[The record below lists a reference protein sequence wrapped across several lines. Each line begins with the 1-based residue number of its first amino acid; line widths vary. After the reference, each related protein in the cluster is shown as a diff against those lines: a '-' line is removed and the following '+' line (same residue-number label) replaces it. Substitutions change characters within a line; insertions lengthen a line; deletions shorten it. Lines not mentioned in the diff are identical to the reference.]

1 MDPRIVEKTARFPEG
16 PGVYV
21 FLGAD
26 GRTLYAG
33 KASNLRAR
41 VRSYLRPG
49 GDGRLLLRFLEH
61 EAADVDFVATA
72 SEQEALLLENTVI
85 KKRKPPYNIKL
96 KDDKSFLMLRL
107 DLEEP
112 WPWYRLVRRRRDD
125 GASYFGPYPSAKHV
139 RRTLRLL
146 HKVVPLRDC
155 ADAVF
160 DNRSRPCIKHQIGR
174 CPAPCVGLVDRAA
187 YEEALQRSMRLL
199 QGETGQLQRDLRA
212 QMALAAERLEFE
224 RAQVLKLQLDALSHI
239 SQRQSVVSGDGD
251 EDALGLHRA
260 GAAVSI
266 ALLSF
271 RDGALE
277 QCRRFAFQSE
287 LPDDLLLSDLLV
299 RLYEGDVHVPRRVL
313 LPTMPAEAG
322 LIEPWLRH
330 KRGGAIELLVPQRG
344 ARRRFLALA
353 QQNAELAERVAASAE
368 ARAQLGAERLAE
380 ILSLPEAPQRLHCID
395 VSTTQGRET
404 VASRVCFVDGKPD
417 KSQYRKFRISEAAQ
431 GDDFSAMEEAVRR
444 SLSLCLSKEREE
456 LPDLLVVDGGKGQL
470 QAAQRALSDLGLLEE
485 VPVCGLAKSRLRGEG
500 DHKRQTDERIFM
512 PGRELPTPLPD
523 GSPAMLLCAALRDE
537 AHRFAITYH
546 RKRRSRITSSL
557 DELAGVGP
565 SRRRQLLQRFGSMS
579 GLRAASLEELRAVPG
594 LPRAVAEAVFERLRA
609 GREGGQDPGDEPDG
623 RTD

>member
-1 MDPRIVEKTARFPEG
+1 M
-16 PGVYV
+16 
-21 FLGAD
+21 
-26 GRTLYAG
+26 
-33 KASNLRAR
+33 
-41 VRSYLRPG
+41 
-49 GDGRLLLRFLEH
+49 H
-61 EAADVDFVATA
+61 AADKAVKSTLAGDRFDHA
-72 SEQEALLLENTVI
+72 ALVT
-85 KKRKPPYNIKL
+85 K
-96 KDDKSFLMLRL
+96 M
-107 DLEEP
+107 
-112 WPWYRLVRRRRDD
+112 
-125 GASYFGPYPSAKHV
+125 
-139 RRTLRLL
+139 
-146 HKVVPLRDC
+146 
-155 ADAVF
+155 
-160 DNRSRPCIKHQIGR
+160 
-174 CPAPCVGLVDRAA
+174 
-187 YEEALQRSMRLL
+187 
-199 QGETGQLQRDLRA
+199 
-212 QMALAAERLEFE
+212 
-224 RAQVLKLQLDALSHI
+224 
-239 SQRQSVVSGDGD
+239 
-251 EDALGLHRA
+251 
-260 GAAVSI
+260 
-266 ALLSF
+266 
-271 RDGALE
+271 
-277 QCRRFAFQSE
+277 
-287 LPDDLLLSDLLV
+287 
-299 RLYEGDVHVPRRVL
+299 
-313 LPTMPAEAG
+313 
-322 LIEPWLRH
+322 
-330 KRGGAIELLVPQRG
+330 
-344 ARRRFLALA
+344 
-353 QQNAELAERVAASAE
+353 AE

-380 ILSLPEAPQRLHCID
+380 ILSLPEAPLRLHCID